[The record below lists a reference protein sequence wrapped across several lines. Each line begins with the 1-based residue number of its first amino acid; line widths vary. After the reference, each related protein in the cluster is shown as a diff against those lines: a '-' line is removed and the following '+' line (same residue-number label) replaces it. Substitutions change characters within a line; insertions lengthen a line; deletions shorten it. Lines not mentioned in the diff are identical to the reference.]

1 MGLARV
7 WGQSG
12 QVSGWGHYLGQQP
25 AGAESG
31 SLVSDRGEKYGL
43 DVIIPFTDPISSSR
57 ETGAGVI
64 WPHGAWQRGGG
75 LGGDPGET

>member
-1 MGLARV
+1 MGLPSV

-64 WPHGAWQRGGG
+64 WPHGAWQQGGG
-75 LGGDPGET
+75 LGGDPGEL